1 MSLQKPTLLAA
12 DFEGVFIPEI
22 WIAVAER
29 TGIEQLRL
37 TTRDISNYD
46 ELMQM
51 RLRIIR
57 EQNLTIAQIQA
68 IIDELEPLPG
78 AYDFMQWVRTQTQ
91 FIILTDSFY
100 QFVAPFMPK
109 LHYPTIF
116 AHMLEIDDKGIISGY
131 HLRTADSK
139 RKAVEAFSA
148 AGFAT
153 MATGDSYNDTTML
166 LRADKGVLFRPPPN
180 VIAEFPQLP
189 VTTEYAELKA
199 HVIAFLNA
207 A

>member
-1 MSLQKPTLLAA
+1 MALQKPTLLAA

-29 TGIEQLRL
+29 TGIAQLRL
-37 TTRDISNYD
+37 TTRDIANYD

-51 RLRIIR
+51 RLGIIR
-57 EQNLTIAQIQA
+57 EHNLTIAQIQA
-68 IIDELEPLPG
+68 IIGELEPLPG
-78 AYDFMQWVRTQTQ
+78 AFDFMQWVRMQTQ
-91 FIILTDSFY
+91 FVILTDSYY

-109 LHYPTIF
+109 LNYPTIF
-116 AHMLEIDDKGIISGY
+116 AHMLEIDDAGIITGY

-139 RKAVEAFSA
+139 RKAVEAFRA
-148 AGFAT
+148 AGFCT

-166 LRADKGVLFRPPPN
+166 LAADKGVLFCPPPN

-189 VTTEYAELKA
+189 VTTNYADLKD
-199 HVIAFLNA
+199 HVVQFLA
-207 A
+207 AA

>member
-1 MSLQKPTLLAA
+1 MSLQKTTLLAA

-68 IIDELEPLPG
+68 
-78 AYDFMQWVRTQTQ
+78 
-91 FIILTDSFY
+91 
-100 QFVAPFMPK
+100 
-109 LHYPTIF
+109 
-116 AHMLEIDDKGIISGY
+116 
-131 HLRTADSK
+131 
-139 RKAVEAFSA
+139 
-148 AGFAT
+148 
-153 MATGDSYNDTTML
+153 
-166 LRADKGVLFRPPPN
+166 
-180 VIAEFPQLP
+180 
-189 VTTEYAELKA
+189 
-199 HVIAFLNA
+199 
-207 A
+207 